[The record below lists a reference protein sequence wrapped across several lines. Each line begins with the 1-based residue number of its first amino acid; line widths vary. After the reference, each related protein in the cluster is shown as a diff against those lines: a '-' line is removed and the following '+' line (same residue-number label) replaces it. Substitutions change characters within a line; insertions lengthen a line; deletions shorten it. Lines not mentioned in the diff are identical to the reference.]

1 MTRLYTM
8 LSAIGIL
15 VLVSGCVAQH
25 TCSSQDMI
33 GMKEKGFS
41 VDQINNLCTT
51 YKFQEEAVQA
61 VSKVFQKEVAKP
73 PQEEAQATPVA
84 AANGV
89 HTRSVGRWSAPAMS
103 CATQAGA
110 CRLPQ
115 PAERGLAC
123 TCPTL
128 FGHVAGV
135 TQ

>member
-1 MTRLYTM
+1 MTRFYTM
-8 LSAIGIL
+8 LSSIGIL
-15 VLVSGCVAQH
+15 VLLSGCVAQH
-25 TCSSQDMI
+25 TCSSQEMI

-61 VSKVFQKEVAKP
+61 VSKVFEKDPAKS
-73 PQEEAQATPVA
+73 PQQEAQATPVA
-84 AANGV
+84 APNGV

-110 CRLPQ
+110 CRLTQ
-115 PAERGLAC
+115 PADRGLAC
-123 TCPTL
+123 TCPTI